1 MRIEKRMRCEM
12 NRFVSFSGI
21 VSVGLLLAA
30 CQDTGATDT
39 NEENAAS
46 ESSNQENSTPS
57 TVAIEGVADHYHT
70 GEEVELTAVPD
81 EDTTLVNWQWYIK
94 KDKVSDWE
102 AVAGMTS
109 NIFSREATVSG
120 IQVKAELLDENSETV
135 AESEPVEIMIDD
147 HGANDEVGRRVYNGF
162 FYNDE
167 IADRTLADWEGEWQ
181 SIYPYLE
188 SGDLD
193 VVFED
198 KASHS
203 DTMNAEEYKEYYR
216 IGYVTDV
223 DNMVI
228 EEDNFTFQTADG
240 TEMTAEYDY
249 DGYEVLEY
257 ERGNRGVRFVFT
269 RIGGSEEMPQYI
281 QFSDHSIAP
290 QDSTHFHIYWGD
302 DKEELLDEVDNW
314 PTYYPEDWD
323 REAIVR
329 DMFAY

>member
-1 MRIEKRMRCEM
+1 MRCEM
-12 NRFVSFSGI
+12 NRFVRVSGI

-39 NEENAAS
+39 IEENAAS
-46 ESSNQENSTPS
+46 ENSDQESSAPS
-57 TVAIEGVADHYHT
+57 TVAVKGMADHYHT
-70 GEEVELTAVPD
+70 SDEVELTAVSG
-81 EDTTLVNWQWYIK
+81 EETHLTSWQWYIK
-94 KDKVSDWE
+94 EDEASDWE
-102 AVAGMTS
+102 AVVGMTS
-109 NIFSREATVSG
+109 DVFSREATVSG
-120 IQVKAELLDENSETV
+120 LQIKTELLDENNEAV
-135 AESEPVEIMIDD
+135 VESEPVEVMIDD
-147 HGANDEVGRRVYNGF
+147 HGVNDEVGRRIYNGF

-167 IADRTLADWEGEWQ
+167 ITDRTLADWEGEWQ

-203 DTMNAEEYKEYYR
+203 DTMNSEEYYR

-228 EEDNFTFQTADG
+228 EEDSFTFQNADG
-240 TEMTAEYDY
+240 TELTAEYDY

-257 ERGNRGVRFVFT
+257 ERGNRGVRYVFT
-269 RIGGSEEMPQYI
+269 RIGGSEKMPQYI

-302 DKEELLDEVDNW
+302 NNKELLSEVDNW
-314 PTYYPEDWD
+314 PTYYPVDWSKED
-323 REAIVR
+323 IVR
-329 DMFAY
+329 DMFAH